1 MFLYDKIVIVL
12 KDSLEMIGQAYLTKK
27 GYSRLL

>member
-1 MFLYDKIVIVL
+1 MNKIVVVL
-12 KDSLEMIGQAYLTKK
+12 KDSLEMIGQAYLTKR

>member
-1 MFLYDKIVIVL
+1 MNKIVIVL
-12 KDSLEMIGQAYLTKK
+12 KDSLEMIGQAYLIKR

>member
-1 MFLYDKIVIVL
+1 MNKIVIVL

>member
-1 MFLYDKIVIVL
+1 MKKVVIIL
-12 KDSLEMIGQAYLTKK
+12 KDSLEMIGQAYLTKR

>member
-1 MFLYDKIVIVL
+1 MNKIVIIL
-12 KDSLEMIGQAYLTKK
+12 KDSLEMIGQAYLTKR

>member
-1 MFLYDKIVIVL
+1 MNKIVIVL
-12 KDSLEMIGQAYLTKK
+12 KDSLEILGQAYLTKK

>member
-1 MFLYDKIVIVL
+1 MNRIVFVL
-12 KDSLEMIGQAYLTKK
+12 KESLEMIGQAYLTKK

>member
-1 MFLYDKIVIVL
+1 MNKIVIVL
-12 KDSLEMIGQAYLTKK
+12 KDSLEMIGQAYLTER